1 MSEEE
6 AVEETVER
14 ENPRFK
20 TTEFGRIQFTEEE
33 ELARDAQEQ
42 AWADGANDRLA
53 AEHRATRNE
62 LLAAS
67 DWTVLTDSPLTTA
80 KKTKWKTYRQAL
92 RDLPAS
98 EDWPNVTFPEEPS

>member
-1 MSEEE
+1 MPRYKITPEGKFQLSE
-6 AVEETVER
+6 A
-14 ENPRFK
+14 
-20 TTEFGRIQFTEEE
+20 E
-33 ELARDAQEQ
+33 ELEMDAQEK

-53 AEHRATRNE
+53 AAHRETRNE

-67 DWTVLTDSPLTTA
+67 DWTQFNDSPLTTA
-80 KKTKWKTYRQAL
+80 KKTKWKTYRQSL

>member
-1 MSEEE
+1 MPRYKITPEGKFQLSEAEE
-6 AVEETVER
+6 AE
-14 ENPRFK
+14 
-20 TTEFGRIQFTEEE
+20 I
-33 ELARDAQEQ
+33 DAQEQ

-53 AEHRATRNE
+53 AAHRATRNE

-80 KKTKWKTYRQAL
+80 QKTKWKTYRQAL

>member
-6 AVEETVER
+6 TVR
-14 ENPRFK
+14 ENPRHRI
-20 TTEFGRIQFTEEE
+20 TEFGKVMFTEEE
-33 ELARDAQEQ
+33 ELARDAEEQ

-53 AEHRATRNE
+53 AEHRATRNQ
-62 LLAAS
+62 LLMES
-67 DWTVLTDSPLTTA
+67 DWTQMSDSPLTTA
-80 KKTKWKTYRQAL
+80 KKTKWKNYRQLL

>member
-1 MSEEE
+1 MVHYIGINDKVVEISDEEY
-6 AVEETVER
+6 AER
-14 ENPRFK
+14 
-20 TTEFGRIQFTEEE
+20 Q
-33 ELARDAQEQ
+33 AQ
-42 AWADGANDRLA
+42 NLA
-53 AEHRATRNE
+53 AQTEMLNVRNRETRNE

-80 KKTKWKTYRQAL
+80 KKTKWKTYRQSL

>member
-1 MSEEE
+1 MPRYKITPEGKFQLSEAEE
-6 AVEETVER
+6 AE
-14 ENPRFK
+14 
-20 TTEFGRIQFTEEE
+20 I
-33 ELARDAQEQ
+33 DAQEQ

-53 AEHRATRNE
+53 AAHRATRNE

-80 KKTKWKTYRQAL
+80 KKTKWKTYRASL

-98 EDWPNVTFPEEPS
+98 EGWPTDVTFPEEPS